1 VPAKQQKSVA
11 QLIEESDAR
20 IATAK
25 LRVTPS
31 GEVTIDGR
39 PVSGSEVKVNPGE
52 HVAEAAAE
60 GYAPARKTFVA
71 PLGGEVAVELAL
83 SPRAAEAP
91 ARQVDA
97 GSAGAAGSAGTQP
110 APARFNGLFW
120 GLTGVSVAAA
130 AAGGVT
136 GGLALSDSNAYNDP
150 ATPDAEAD
158 DRRARGQVLRVVADV
173 CFGAA
178 IAAGVGAVLVAV
190 RPIEAPAPGAASI
203 SVFPVVAPTQFG
215 LGVIG
220 RF

>member
-1 VPAKQQKSVA
+1 
-11 QLIEESDAR
+11 
-20 IATAK
+20 
-25 LRVTPS
+25 
-31 GEVTIDGR
+31 
-39 PVSGSEVKVNPGE
+39 
-52 HVAEAAAE
+52 
-60 GYAPARKTFVA
+60 
-71 PLGGEVAVELAL
+71 
-83 SPRAAEAP
+83 
-91 ARQVDA
+91 
-97 GSAGAAGSAGTQP
+97 
-110 APARFNGLFW
+110 
-120 GLTGVSVAAA
+120 VAAA

-150 ATPDAEAD
+150 ATPDAEAE
-158 DRRARGQVLRVVADV
+158 DRKSRGQVLRVVADV